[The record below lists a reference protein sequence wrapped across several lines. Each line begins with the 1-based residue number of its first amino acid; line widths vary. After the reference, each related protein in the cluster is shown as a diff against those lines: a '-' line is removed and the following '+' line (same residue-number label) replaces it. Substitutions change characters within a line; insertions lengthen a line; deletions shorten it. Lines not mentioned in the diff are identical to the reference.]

1 MGNGLSLIS
10 VQDLNHSKDAAN
22 QWNNWIIPHETK
34 RNFQENEFIEQQ
46 QKTLIEKI
54 LNNRILI
61 HMRHEQLMAKASQL
75 LYYPSNNND
84 PSFENKFLS
93 NNDSTFPTM
102 NFVHD

>member
-1 MGNGLSLIS
+1 MKQKEIFKQKTFIHIENVRAGNLIESLVLSYP
-10 VQDLNHSKDAAN
+10 VF
-22 QWNNWIIPHETK
+22 TTT
-34 RNFQENEFIEQQ
+34 FIEQQ

-75 LYYPSNNND
+75 LYYPSNKYND